1 MKEKLK
7 KRIKELRYALYLTVH
22 PFKGFWDIKYEKE
35 GSLTTAIILM
45 IATVIVQIASDL
57 ETGYLFRGYVSANYN
72 MIDTITA
79 FLFLFFAW
87 CIANWCLT
95 CLSDGKGT
103 FKDIVTFTAYSLTP
117 YIILQAIM
125 IVVSNTFILREQVF
139 YDMLGNL
146 SIVWVAFLLVT
157 GMLTTHHFTLKRT
170 IVVLLATIV
179 GIVVIAVL
187 ILMVFAMFQ
196 QVVSFGS
203 TVFDEFMLR
212 VNY

>member
-1 MKEKLK
+1 MK
-7 KRIKELRYALYLTVH
+7 RIIKELRYALYLTVH

-45 IATVIVQIASDL
+45 IATMIVQVASDL
-57 ETGYLFRGYVSANYN
+57 ATGYLFGGYVSANYN
-72 MIDTITA
+72 MFNTITSS
-79 FLFLFFAW
+79 LFLFFSW

-103 FKDIVTFTAYSLTP
+103 FKDIVMFTAYSLTP
-117 YIILQAIM
+117 FIIIQTIM
-125 IVVSNTFILREQVF
+125 IIVSNMFILREQVF
-139 YDMLGNL
+139 YNMLGNL
-146 SIVWVAFLLVT
+146 SYVWVAFLLIS

-170 IVVLLATIV
+170 LAVLLFTLV

-196 QVVSFGS
+196 QVVSFAS
-203 TVFDEFMLR
+203 IVFDEFMLR
-212 VNY
+212 MSY

>member
-1 MKEKLK
+1 MKKIK
-7 KRIKELRYALYLTVH
+7 KIFKELRYALYLTVH
-22 PFKGFWDIKYEKE
+22 PFKAFWDIKYEKE

-45 IATVIVQIASDL
+45 VLTAIVQIAGDL
-57 ETGYLFRGYVSANYN
+57 GTGYLFSGYVSANYN
-72 MIDTITA
+72 MIDTITS
-79 FLFLFFAW
+79 FLFLFFSW

-103 FKDIVTFTAYSLTP
+103 FKDIVMFTAYSLTP
-117 YIILQAIM
+117 YIVLQTSM
-125 IVVSNTFILREQVF
+125 IVVSNMFILREQVF
-139 YDMLGNL
+139 YDMLNNL
-146 SIVWVAFLLVT
+146 SIVWTAFLLIS

-170 IVVLLATIV
+170 LVVLLFTIV

-196 QVVSFGS
+196 QVVSFAS

-212 VNY
+212 VSY

>member
-1 MKEKLK
+1 MK
-7 KRIKELRYALYLTVH
+7 RIIKELRYAVYLTVH

-35 GSLTTAIILM
+35 GSLMTAIILM
-45 IATVIVQIASDL
+45 VATAIVQIASDL
-57 ETGYLFRGYVSANYN
+57 CTGYLFSGYVSANYN
-72 MIDTITA
+72 MIDTITS
-79 FLFLFFAW
+79 FLFIFFAW

-117 YIILQAIM
+117 YIILQTIM
-125 IVVSNTFILREQVF
+125 IVVSNMFILREQVF
-139 YDMLGNL
+139 YDMLNNL
-146 SIVWVAFLLVT
+146 SIVWVAFLLIS
-157 GMLTTHHFTLKRT
+157 GMLTTHHFTLRRT
-170 IVVLLATIV
+170 IAVVIATIV

-196 QVVSFGS
+196 QVVSFTS

-212 VNY
+212 MNN